1 MSAIAGIIETVSQA
15 NYAAGNTYQDALV
28 NYRHANE
35 RQVLVNVRI
44 HRPNLAGI
52 ARTVAAM

>member
-1 MSAIAGIIETVSQA
+1 MSAIAGIIGTVSQA

-35 RQVLVNVRI
+35 RQVLINVRI
-44 HRPNLAGI
+44 H
-52 ARTVAAM
+52 